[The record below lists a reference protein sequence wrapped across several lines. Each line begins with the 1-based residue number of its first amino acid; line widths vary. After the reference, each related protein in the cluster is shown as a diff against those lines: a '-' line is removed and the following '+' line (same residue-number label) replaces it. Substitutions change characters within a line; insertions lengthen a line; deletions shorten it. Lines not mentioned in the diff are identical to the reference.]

1 MATHP
6 LNSAFHHELLY
17 FALREFVLNGQNYRD
32 PHVSSKKPISKEL
45 LFSKWMC
52 YSSTY
57 FNSLPATITSHTP
70 SRVYHVYLNCKNTS
84 KRRGIQ
90 RALTTFR
97 ESLHG
102 KFHELFVTNDA
113 KDMYL
118 KITEDIAHWFGRCQS
133 RVLSLHLH
141 RKALANKGKH
151 NTIGCKRSRAVS
163 NKENNSKDADTNPR
177 KKPKISTL

>member
-1 MATHP
+1 MDRTTVIRMYHP
-6 LNSAFHHELLY
+6 
-17 FALREFVLNGQNYRD
+17 
-32 PHVSSKKPISKEL
+32 KKPISKEL

-151 NTIGCKRSRAVS
+151 NTIGCKTINKDHIIYRSILTGIQ
-163 NKENNSKDADTNPR
+163 KFFF
-177 KKPKISTL
+177 